1 MVVGF
6 GIITFRL
13 HDCRSLKGKRAVV
26 KAIIKQMQNRFNLSA
41 AEVGAN
47 DIYQRAEIGFALVGN
62 DRGVINSKMDKVL
75 NMVDDL
81 GLAEMIDSEMEIMT
95 L

>member
-1 MVVGF
+1 MVVGL
-6 GIITFRL
+6 GIVTLRL
-13 HDCRSLKGKRAVV
+13 HDCRSLKGKRSVV
-26 KAIIKQMQNRFNLSA
+26 KSIIRQMQNHFNISA

-62 DRGVINSKMDKVL
+62 DRVVINSKMDKVL
-75 NMVDDL
+75 NLVDDL
-81 GLAEMIDSEMEIMT
+81 GLAEMIDTEMEIIN